1 MSTPALFNPDDQQL
15 LAKTQ
20 DTRLKIIDHFMG
32 EDGRMPKHQGE
43 WAALHQALDGIDRNV
58 YTKAKLKL
66 NEENSQHRQQ
76 MFDMI
81 TEVLRQTNQQHA
93 HLPISTEPPKVDITL
108 DLNAVP
114 GEMDIGTM
122 DLTYEAFMRDADA
135 N

>member
-66 NEENSQHRQQ
+66 NEENTQQRQQ

-93 HLPISTEPPKVDITL
+93 DTPIAHEPPKVEVKL
-108 DLNAVP
+108 ELNAVP
-114 GEMDIGTM
+114 GEMDIGVYE
-122 DLTYEAFMRDADA
+122 LTYDAFMRDADA
-135 N
+135 I